1 MDFFPVYFGV
11 AEGMREL
18 RKADFVLVKDANFKF
33 KYYKVS
39 NKLAKFAMSYILFS
53 EWGLECDWLCLGWL
67 TAPAL
72 FGRPQLPSGS
82 FQTVPWRVGAL
93 CSCTVCE
100 NLTV

>member
-39 NKLAKFAMSYILFS
+39 NKLAKFAMSYILIS
-53 EWGLECDWLCLGWL
+53 EWGLECDWLCLGWVMSCL
-67 TAPAL
+67 GWGLGWCMSCLGWAL
-72 FGRPQLPSGS
+72 AWDRSGMG
-82 FQTVPWRVGAL
+82 PGAGHE
-93 CSCTVCE
+93 SC
-100 NLTV
+100 LG